1 MSCENAKRFNN
12 HSGGFPSKYDKL
24 GGMIKRL
31 LAFSL
36 LVFPA
41 SAASLPSAKPEDAG
55 MSSARLHRIHDTIQ
69 SHIDS
74 HDIAGAVTL
83 VARRGRVVHFEAHGT
98 MDREA
103 NKPMPK
109 NAMFWIASMSKP
121 VTGAAIMMLL
131 EEGKVRLKD
140 PVSKF
145 IPEFKDTKVA
155 MPIEGS
161 VPPAFYQLPA
171 SREITI
177 QDLLT
182 HVSGLLSGGRAG
194 AAEMEKVRRKP
205 DENLAAYI
213 PRLGSI
219 PLDFQP
225 GSRWTYSPG
234 AAFDTL
240 GRIVEIASGQTFDA
254 FLRQRIFEPL
264 GMQDITFHPIADA
277 RQRVAMSYRR
287 AGGALEKAGNDTWL
301 SNSVYQSGAGGLF
314 STAEDYLQFGQMLL
328 NGGELRGARLMSP
341 RTVDLMSSVHAPDTL
356 PGRGKGRGFGL
367 SVQVVNDAVAAGYR
381 VSNGSYGWD
390 GAFGTHFWVDPKEKV
405 VGVMMIQTTNPNRE
419 LDRDFE
425 NAVMQAILE

>member
-1 MSCENAKRFNN
+1 
-12 HSGGFPSKYDKL
+12 
-24 GGMIKRL
+24 
-31 LAFSL
+31 
-36 LVFPA
+36 
-41 SAASLPSAKPEDAG
+41 
-55 MSSARLHRIHDTIQ
+55 
-69 SHIDS
+69 
-74 HDIAGAVTL
+74 
-83 VARRGRVVHFEAHGT
+83 
-98 MDREA
+98 
-103 NKPMPK
+103 
-109 NAMFWIASMSKP
+109 
-121 VTGAAIMMLL
+121 
-131 EEGKVRLKD
+131 
-140 PVSKF
+140 
-145 IPEFKDTKVA
+145 
-155 MPIEGS
+155 
-161 VPPAFYQLPA
+161 
-171 SREITI
+171 
-177 QDLLT
+177 
-182 HVSGLLSGGRAG
+182 
-194 AAEMEKVRRKP
+194 MEKIRRKP
-205 DENLAAYI
+205 DENLSAYI

-264 GMQDITFHPIADA
+264 TMADITFHPAGDV
-277 RQRVAMSYRR
+277 RQRVASSYRR
-287 AGGALEKAGNDTWL
+287 AGGALEKAGNDLWL

-341 RTVDLMSSVHAPDTL
+341 RTVDLMSSVHAPDSL

-381 VSNGSYGWD
+381 ISNGSYGWD
-390 GAFGTHFWVDPKEKV
+390 GAFGTHFWVDPKEKI